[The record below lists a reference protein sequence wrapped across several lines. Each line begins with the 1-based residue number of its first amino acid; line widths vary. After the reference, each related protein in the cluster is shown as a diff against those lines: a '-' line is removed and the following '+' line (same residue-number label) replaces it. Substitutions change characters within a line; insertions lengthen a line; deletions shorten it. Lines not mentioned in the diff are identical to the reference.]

1 MATSKA
7 KKPFHLIRITKE
19 IFNDL
24 MIWKMFVENFNGTSF
39 ILDDTWLS
47 NFDMQLFSSRNAA
60 FISIFPIRAFFFLS
74 NFLAIDIALS
84 NDEY

>member
-24 MIWKMFVENFNGTSF
+24 MIWKMFVDNFNGTSF
-39 ILDDTWLS
+39 ILDISEIDHEKGHQQHSYWQTKYEKLS
-47 NFDMQLFSSRNAA
+47 YGNVPSL
-60 FISIFPIRAFFFLS
+60 IYKL
-74 NFLAIDIALS
+74 
-84 NDEY
+84 

>member
-24 MIWKMFVENFNGTSF
+24 MIWKMFVEH
-39 ILDDTWLS
+39 
-47 NFDMQLFSSRNAA
+47 FSG
-60 FISIFPIRAFFFLS
+60 
-74 NFLAIDIALS
+74 IALVQ
-84 NDEY
+84 NARTPHKD

>member
-1 MATSKA
+1 MEFLHFAQGLFQQAERLVGVYTWLHQKQ

-24 MIWKMFVENFNGTSF
+24 MIWKMFVENFNGTYF

-47 NFDMQLFSSRNAA
+47 NFDMQLTVLVA
-60 FISIFPIRAFFFLS
+60 
-74 NFLAIDIALS
+74 
-84 NDEY
+84 